1 MGGQYGIAELL
12 KVAMLGAEG
21 ANVVEDILNK
31 EGLFSLF
38 KLADEASAMASLD
51 ADLLLKE
58 VKELDSD
65 DYAALYAAVKDKLDL
80 SDDELEKKLEGGI
93 DLVYQSVSVG
103 LATLSKVQELL
114 ALWKNL
120 LSPPE
125 PEPVQ
130 LPAQEE

>member
-1 MGGQYGIAELL
+1 MGGQYGVDELM

-51 ADLLLKE
+51 AGVLKSE
-58 VKELDSD
+58 VGELDSE
-65 DYAALYAAVKDKLDL
+65 DYQKLYSAVKDKLDL
-80 SDDELEKKLEGGI
+80 SDEELEKKLEGGI

-114 ALWKNL
+114 ALWKEL
-120 LSPPE
+120 LNPAPQ
-125 PEPVQ
+125 PVQ
-130 LPAQEE
+130 LPVEE